1 MKKIT
6 LKAVLLSAAL
16 AGTMVS
22 CQKDGEMG
30 PSQELSQ
37 KSLAQETSILFY
49 KIDGIEYYQKFHSRE
64 ERNEFIRYLIRL
76 TTKGHII
83 VIKGDEKP
91 SMAPSESDQ
100 KDFKTFDKAEIDAW
114 AMEMESK
121 GYTVSYKFNKETG
134 TYIGR
139 VIPNET
145 GTTTTAISTER
156 DSDSM

>member
-6 LKAVLLSAAL
+6 LKVVLLSAAL

-22 CQKDGEMG
+22 CQKDSEMV

-37 KSLAQETSILFY
+37 KSLAQETSILFFW
-49 KIDGIEYYQKFHSRE
+49 IDGEEYYQKFHSRE

-121 GYTVSYKFNKETG
+121 GYTVSYKFDKETG

-139 VIPNET
+139 VIPDE
-145 GTTTTAISTER
+145 GRTTTTVSTER
-156 DSDSM
+156 DTVSM

>member
-1 MKKIT
+1 MNSKIT
-6 LKAVLLSAAL
+6 KIMLLSVAL
-16 AGTMVS
+16 TGTMVS
-22 CQKDGEMG
+22 CQKDSEME

-64 ERNEFIRYLIRL
+64 ERNEYIRYLIRL
-76 TTKGHII
+76 TTKGHTI

-100 KDFKTFDKAEIDAW
+100 KDFKTTDKAEMDAW
-114 AMEMESK
+114 AVDMKSK
-121 GYTVSYKFNKETG
+121 GYDVFFTFDKETG

-139 VIPNET
+139 VIPDE
-145 GTTTTAISTER
+145 GRTTTTVISTER
-156 DSDSM
+156 DTVSM

>member
-1 MKKIT
+1 M
-6 LKAVLLSAAL
+6 
-16 AGTMVS
+16 
-22 CQKDGEMG
+22 
-30 PSQELSQ
+30 
-37 KSLAQETSILFY
+37 AQETSILFFLV
-49 KIDGIEYYQKFHSRE
+49 DGEEYYQKFHSRE

-121 GYTVSYKFNKETG
+121 GYTVSYKFDKETG

-139 VIPNET
+139 VIPKET
-145 GTTTTAISTER
+145 RTTTTAISTER

>member
-1 MKKIT
+1 MNSKIT
-6 LKAVLLSAAL
+6 KTVLLSVAL
-16 AGTMVS
+16 SGAMVS
-22 CQKDGEMG
+22 CQKDSEMIS
-30 PSQELSQ
+30 SQELSQ
-37 KSLAQETSILFY
+37 KSLAQENTFLFY
-49 KIDGIEYYQKFHSRE
+49 KVDGKEYYKKFASQE
-64 ERNEFIRYLIRL
+64 ERDAYIRYLIRL

-121 GYTVSYKFNKETG
+121 GYTVSYKFDKETG

-139 VIPNET
+139 VIPDE
-145 GTTTTAISTER
+145 GRTTTTVSTER
-156 DSDSM
+156 DTVSM